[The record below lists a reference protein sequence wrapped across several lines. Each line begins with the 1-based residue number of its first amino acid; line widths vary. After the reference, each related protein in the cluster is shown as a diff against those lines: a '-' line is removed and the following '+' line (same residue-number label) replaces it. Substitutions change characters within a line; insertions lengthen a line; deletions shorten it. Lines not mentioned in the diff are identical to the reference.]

1 MTERDGHLKGGDPP
15 IIRFLGVYHSH
26 FKTILHTRRG
36 STSPEPERITTS
48 SGRPRAQQRVI
59 KTTLSESANWTTE
72 GDGTEPGDKS
82 QPTEKQQH

>member
-1 MTERDGHLKGGDPP
+1 MTERDGDLKGGDPA
-15 IIRFLGVYHSH
+15 ITRFLGVYNSH
-26 FKTILHTRRG
+26 LKPILHTGRR
-36 STSPEPERITTS
+36 STSPEPESITTS